1 MAEFAAGGLG
11 VIGLGFLVKVGLDQA
26 NKQQKR
32 SNGSQGHDYPSSRD
46 DGGPAD
52 PPDWTYVPPSS

>member
-1 MAEFAAGGLG
+1 MAEFATGGLG

-32 SNGSQGHDYPSSRD
+32 ANGSQGHNYPSSQG
-46 DGGPAD
+46 DGGPTD